1 MSEAAAATPQ
11 QGPSP
16 AYRWLVLLLISLAM
30 FGNYYVY
37 DSIAPIADMLKADL
51 GFTDENIGSLYS
63 VYSIAAVLVLLIGGV
78 MIDRYG
84 TVKSTILFGGLCT
97 IAAVINALTDDFVV
111 MAVARFILGL
121 GAEPLIVAVTT
132 ALAKWFKG
140 RELGFAF
147 GINLTIARLGSFAAD
162 WSPTWAEWAYNS
174 WQMPLVISAVIGA
187 LCVLSPLG
195 YGAMESHANRRW
207 GLGKAGETDK
217 FKFSDIFKFSPSFW
231 FVVLLCVTFYSAIFP
246 FRTFAIKFFIE
257 AWDMTRANAGQANSV
272 MIFASMIATPL
283 FGLLVDKVGKRS
295 HMMMLGAFLLMPV
308 YVLLAYKLLPF
319 GVPIA
324 MLGIAFSLVPAVMW
338 PAVAY
343 IVDERRLGTAYA
355 VMTLIQQIGVAAMN
369 WLIGKVN
376 DVQGAGVANPEGYA
390 MGMWIFS
397 VLGFLALA
405 FAIALNVVE
414 RGPRGHG
421 LDKATVSE
429 A

>member
-1 MSEAAAATPQ
+1 
-11 QGPSP
+11 
-16 AYRWLVLLLISLAM
+16 
-30 FGNYYVY
+30 
-37 DSIAPIADMLKADL
+37 
-51 GFTDENIGSLYS
+51 
-63 VYSIAAVLVLLIGGV
+63 
-78 MIDRYG
+78 
-84 TVKSTILFGGLCT
+84 
-97 IAAVINALTDDFVV
+97 
-111 MAVARFILGL
+111 
-121 GAEPLIVAVTT
+121 VAVTT

-174 WQMPLVISAVIGA
+174 WQMPLVIAAVIGT
-187 LCVLSPLG
+187 LCVFSPIG
-195 YGAMESHANRRW
+195 YGAMESQAKRRW

-217 FKFSDIFKFSPSFW
+217 FKMSDIFNFSPSFW

-257 AWDMTRANAGQANSV
+257 AWDMTRASAGQANSV

-283 FGLLVDKVGKRS
+283 FGLLVDKVGRRS
-295 HMMMLGAFLLMPV
+295 HLMILGAFLLMPV

-338 PAVAY
+338 PSVAY
-343 IVDERRLGTAYA
+343 IVEERRLGTAYA
-355 VMTLIQQIGVAAMN
+355 VMTLIQQIGVAGMN

-376 DVQGAGVANPEGYA
+376 DVQGAGIDNPGGYA

-397 VLGFLALA
+397 ILGFLALA

-421 LDKATVSE
+421 LDKPPTSE

>member
-1 MSEAAAATPQ
+1 MPSTAVAS
-11 QGPSP
+11 GPSP
-16 AYRWLVLLLISLAM
+16 AYRWLVLFVISLAM
-30 FGNYYVY
+30 FANYYVY
-37 DSIAPIADMLKADL
+37 DSIAPIADMLKSDL
-51 GFTDENIGSLYS
+51 GYTDENIGSLYS
-63 VYSIAAVLVLLIGGV
+63 IYSIAAVLVLIAGGIF
-78 MIDRYG
+78 IDRYG
-84 TVKSTILFGGLCT
+84 TVKSTIIFGSLCT
-97 IAAVINALTDDFVV
+97 IAAIINALTDQFWV
-111 MAVARFILGL
+111 MMVARFTLGL

-174 WQMPLVISAVIGA
+174 WQMPLVIAAVIGT
-187 LCVLSPLG
+187 LCVFSPIG
-195 YGAMESHANRRW
+195 YGAMESQAKRRW

-217 FKFSDIFKFSPSFW
+217 FKMSDIFNFSPSFW

-257 AWDMTRANAGQANSV
+257 AWDMTRASAGQANSV

-283 FGLLVDKVGKRS
+283 FGLLVDKVGRRS
-295 HMMMLGAFLLMPV
+295 HLMILGAFLLMPV

-338 PAVAY
+338 PSVAY
-343 IVDERRLGTAYA
+343 IVEERRLGTAYA
-355 VMTLIQQIGVAAMN
+355 VMTLIQQIGVAGMN

-376 DVQGAGVANPEGYA
+376 DVQGAGIDNPGGYA

-397 VLGFLALA
+397 ILGFLALA

-421 LDKATVSE
+421 LDKATTGE